1 MTLKKEL
8 RILSIVYSI
17 ALLVIA
23 VSSAVVAIID
33 GVKGLGITS
42 HPILTFIFIA
52 SSGIALLLLIGG
64 IVRKYVWHIFCGAGL
79 FILALFYAGF
89 VVFDFEWWINL
100 IIAIALIFVFV
111 GISVIIVG
119 RKTEEIALNDH
130 VEYKDYK
137 QRQAEK
143 LEAEKLAENECAP
156 MPEIK
161 TFKTDDKD

>member
-8 RILSIVYSI
+8 KTISIVYSI

-23 VSSAVVAIID
+23 VASAVVAIID
-33 GVKGLGITS
+33 GVKGWGISS
-42 HPILTFIFIA
+42 HPILTFIFILCA
-52 SSGIALLLLIGG
+52 GISLLLLIGG

-89 VVFDFEWWINL
+89 DVFKFDWWINL
-100 IIAIALIFVFV
+100 IIAFALIFVFV
-111 GISVIIVG
+111 GISVIIAG
-119 RKTEEIALNDH
+119 KKTEEIALNDH

-143 LEAEKLAENECAP
+143 LEAEKLAESEQGP
-156 MPEIK
+156 MPELK
-161 TFKTDDKD
+161 TFTTED